1 MNASRDILQAG
12 SRQPVQPEMNPG
24 DDAVEGTPGTGED
37 VCAICEGNGLIGNT
51 PCDNCGGTGRVIE
64 GIGGG

>member
-1 MNASRDILQAG
+1 
-12 SRQPVQPEMNPG
+12 MNPG

-37 VCAICEGNGLIGNT
+37 VCAVCEGNGLIGNT